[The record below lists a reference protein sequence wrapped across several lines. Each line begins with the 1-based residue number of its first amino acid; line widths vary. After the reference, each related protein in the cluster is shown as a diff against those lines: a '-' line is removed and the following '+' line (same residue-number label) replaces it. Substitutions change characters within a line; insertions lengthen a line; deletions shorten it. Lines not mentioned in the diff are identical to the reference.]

1 MLRRR
6 ATATESSATTGESP
20 TPLALQ
26 EWMERIRDGDE
37 QALASIF
44 RATYGQLCR
53 HAQTYLRS
61 ASAAEDI
68 VDDVFLTIWS
78 QREQLN
84 VRGSVLNYLHTAVR
98 NRALNQ
104 VKRERMETRHMLECW
119 TVHATTRPR
128 RPGANEVEDALQTD
142 ELMALLRSAIDALP
156 PRTREAYTL
165 YCQRDMRYADV
176 AREMGTSVRTVEHQ
190 IANAVR
196 TLWIQLGEYTR

>member
-6 ATATESSATTGESP
+6 ATATQPPAPMDEPPAP
-20 TPLALQ
+20 VALQ
-26 EWMERIRDGDE
+26 EWMERIRNGDE
-37 QALASIF
+37 QALASLF

-53 HAQTYLRS
+53 HAQTYVRS
-61 ASAAEDI
+61 ATAAEDI
-68 VDDVFLTIWS
+68 VDDVFLTIWA
-78 QREQLN
+78 QREKIS

-104 VKRERMETRHMLECW
+104 VKRERMETRHMLERW
-119 TVHATTRPR
+119 TAHATTQPR
-128 RPGANEVEDALQTD
+128 RPGANEVEDKLQTD
-142 ELMALLRSAIDALP
+142 ELMALLRDAIDALP

-165 YCQRDMRYADV
+165 YCQREMRYADI

-196 TLWIQLGEYTR
+196 TLWTRLGEYTR

>member
-1 MLRRR
+1 M
-6 ATATESSATTGESP
+6 
-20 TPLALQ
+20 Q
-26 EWMERIRDGDE
+26 RIRDGDE
-37 QALASIF
+37 QALASVF
-44 RATYGQLCR
+44 RATYRQLCR

-68 VDDVFLTIWS
+68 VDDVFLTIWT

-104 VKRERMETRHMLECW
+104 VKRERMETRHMLEHW
-119 TVHATTRPR
+119 TVHATTQPR
-128 RPGANEVEDALQTD
+128 RPGANEVEDTLQTD

-156 PRTREAYTL
+156 PRTRQAYTL
-165 YCQRDMRYADV
+165 YCRRDMTYADV